1 MPRFR
6 YKAKKDDGKVVN
18 KMIEASDYAEAHG
31 LLVSSGLEPIKITQ
45 FDKDI
50 SKEKNKK
57 MTLKEVTI
65 FCRQFVTM
73 LASGV
78 SLVRAMDILREQA
91 LKESNF
97 HLYRI
102 YDRVY
107 QDVQKGYSL
116 NEAMLAQDGVFP
128 PMLIHMVEAG
138 EISGSLDN
146 VLGRTA
152 EYYESQNKLI
162 NRVQTSLMYPK
173 LLVGMIIFIVLGLFA
188 FVLPQFFVVFDDL
201 SLELPRITEIIIM
214 ISDFVIYKW
223 YILVI
228 VVVALLLAW
237 SIAMTNERFAYRVD
251 YLKTKLPIVKVAVE
265 KVAIA
270 NFTSTMGVLYS
281 SGVSMLQALEISAA
295 VLNNRYYTDKFE
307 QVIREVETGKM
318 LSTAVAEAEVF
329 DPMVTSLLRMGE
341 ESGNL
346 ESVFETTA
354 VFYMNEAEE
363 AIARMIT
370 AIEPIVI
377 VVIGLIVLLVVAAV
391 LMPTFSMATQI
402 SDQAASGDVAAGQ

>member
-6 YKAKKDDGKVVN
+6 YKAKKDDGKVVS
-18 KMIEASDYAEAHG
+18 KMIEASDYAEAHS

-91 LKESNF
+91 LKENNF

-138 EISGSLDN
+138 EVSGSLDN

-173 LLVGMIIFIVLGLFA
+173 LLVGMIVVIVLGLFA

-201 SLELPRITEIIIM
+201 SLQLPRITEIIIM

-228 VVVALLLAW
+228 VTVAILLAW
-237 SIAMTNERFAYRVD
+237 SIAMTNERFAYQVD
-251 YLKTKLPIVKVAVE
+251 YLKTKIPIVKVAVE

-295 VLNNRYYTDKFE
+295 VLNNKYYTDKFE

-346 ESVFETTA
+346 ESIFETTA

-402 SDQAASGDVAAGQ
+402 SDQAASGEVTAGQ